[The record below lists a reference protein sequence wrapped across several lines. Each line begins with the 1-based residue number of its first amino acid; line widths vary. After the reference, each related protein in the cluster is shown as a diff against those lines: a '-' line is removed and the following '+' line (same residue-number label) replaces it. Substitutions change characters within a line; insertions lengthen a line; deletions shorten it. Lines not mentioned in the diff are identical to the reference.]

1 MVINSPSSI
10 FQNVPFYS
18 TIFGTF
24 RHISMSVAVH
34 NADSDAKQKKN
45 TFHLKLEGYMFPK
58 YPSE

>member
-1 MVINSPSSI
+1 MVINSPSEI

-24 RHISMSVAVH
+24 RHISMSVAIH

-45 TFHLKLEGYMFPK
+45 TLHLKFERLHITQ
-58 YPSE
+58 YPPE